1 MKHTKRIISMAM
13 AIIMVCTVITVFSA
27 CSKKPNEE
35 ATEAPETTTEEST
48 TVEEPTEEEIPE
60 ITDEDVTTTE
70 KQDET
75 TTQKAE
81 QTTKK
86 EEPTTKRQEPT
97 TEKHKPKAKK
107 QNETTTENAEQTTK
121 SAAEKETVYSCKTK
135 NHHCTTKEE
144 HKFICSLEDKGCPY
158 CGSHSC
164 RSFYTLDEWGNP
176 CYDMTRCPEYSEKED
191 PSIYCEHCGLK
202 CGLGDNGTCVRFTVD
217 TECPIC
223 GKTVLAKTC
232 HSH

>member
-27 CSKKPNEE
+27 CSKKSNEE
-35 ATEAPETTTEEST
+35 PTEAPETTTEEST

-86 EEPTTKRQEPT
+86 EEPTTKRQEPVT
-97 TEKHKPKAKK
+97 QKKTEP
-107 QNETTTENAEQTTK
+107 TTK
-121 SAAEKETVYSCKTK
+121 KEQPTTK
-135 NHHCTTKEE
+135 KVEPTTKESSSDKFTCTSPNHHCSTREE

-223 GKTVLAKTC
+223 GKTVPAKTC